1 MPAFLHKTCCQT
13 RLKGLVWQHV
23 FKECHYSVNT
33 YFMLDIPSLSCS
45 YASFVFF
52 NMYDIVLLVRSGVSV
67 RVAPGGRHGRQWRH
81 AALAVYAIRDV
92 CETAWAITVHHPPP
106 SRHPRPDH
114 LPPPGTSPNTT
125 WPRPV
130 LLDHPGARPNL
141 ASTVSHRGVF
151 VWHPTDM
158 ADMVRWRGM

>member
-1 MPAFLHKTCCQT
+1 MLDHDVQQCSRFLSVPSFYAENVLPNAAEGPRLAARFQECLCGARRQTWPTMATCCA
-13 RLKGLVWQHV
+13 G
-23 FKECHYSVNT
+23 
-33 YFMLDIPSLSCS
+33 
-45 YASFVFF
+45 
-52 NMYDIVLLVRSGVSV
+52 
-67 RVAPGGRHGRQWRH
+67 
-81 AALAVYAIRDV
+81 AVYAIRDV

-106 SRHPRPDH
+106 SRHSRPDH

-158 ADMVRWRGM
+158 ADMVRWRGW